1 MQNQGGMNYMKRLM
15 IAAFAAAA
23 AALTGCIAPPQN
35 AGEVPMDTRV
45 TIAPNL
51 SGDIVVTDVRCVKN
65 AAGFMTLQAN
75 IVNNR
80 KSPLAVDW
88 KVQWL
93 DADGVEIE
101 SVVSTWNA
109 RMLQPFEI
117 CGLKATAPT
126 PAAAD
131 MRFYARQ
138 SVR

>member
-1 MQNQGGMNYMKRLM
+1 MKNLV
-15 IAAFAAAA
+15 ITVLFGAAC
-23 AALTGCIAPPQN
+23 ALTGCIAPSQN
-35 AGEVPMDTRV
+35 VGEAPMDTRV

-51 SGDIVVTDVRCVKN
+51 FGDIVVTDVRCVKN